1 MKLSRAPRV
10 TPPAA
15 RQAPRSE
22 RPPIAIWPALVLL
35 NGLASLALVPA
46 LRAML
51 AMQRHWLT
59 IPRREAGPGGTPL
72 VSVIVP
78 ARNEARCIER
88 CISSILA
95 QRYPAF
101 EVIAIDDRSSDGTG
115 EILARLARSDS
126 LLRVISGEPLPPGWV
141 GKCWAVYQAARQAK
155 GEWLLFVDADTTHRP
170 HMLAS
175 AVGFALEHGADLLTL
190 GPRQELGSFWE
201 RAILPAI
208 FGAIMTV
215 GGSMADVNNPQRR
228 VAKANGQFMLFRA
241 SSYWQLGGHE
251 AVFDELVEDFAFA
264 RRVKGTGR
272 RLIIADGSD
281 LVSVRMYR
289 SLREIWEGF
298 GKNSYFEASR
308 EPGGIVA
315 GILLPW
321 LTCAL
326 PLLVG
331 VILGLRRLL
340 GRPTHRLER
349 VTACQSALQI
359 GTVFVFGT
367 QVVRVLALPMRW
379 ALTVPAGFIFLS
391 AVLVGAAYRIATGRG
406 VVWRGRV
413 YQPGE

>member
-1 MKLSRAPRV
+1 
-10 TPPAA
+10 
-15 RQAPRSE
+15 
-22 RPPIAIWPALVLL
+22 L
-35 NGLASLALVPA
+35 NGLASLAVIPA

-51 AMQRHWLT
+51 GMRRHWLT
-59 IPRREAGPGGTPL
+59 IPRREAHPDDAPF

-88 CISSILA
+88 CVASLLA
-95 QRYPAF
+95 QRYPRF
-101 EVIAIDDRSSDGTG
+101 EVIAIDDRSQDGTG
-115 EILARLARSDS
+115 EILERLARTDAR
-126 LLRVISGEPLPPGWV
+126 LRVLSGEPLPPGWV

-155 GEWLLFVDADTTHRP
+155 GEWLLFVDADTAHRP
-170 HMLAS
+170 QMLAS
-175 AVGFALEHGADLLTL
+175 VVGFAREHGADLLTL
-190 GPRQELGSFWE
+190 GPHQELGSFWE

-241 SSYWQLGGHE
+241 SSYWQMGGHE

-281 LVSVRMYR
+281 LFSVRMYH

-331 VILGLRRLL
+331 MLLVVRRLL
-340 GRPTHRLER
+340 GYPTQRLER
-349 VTACQSALQI
+349 VVAWQSALQI
-359 GTVFVFGT
+359 GTVLVFGT
-367 QVVRVLALPMRW
+367 QVVRVLELPLRW
-379 ALTVPAGFIFLS
+379 ALTVPAGFLFLS